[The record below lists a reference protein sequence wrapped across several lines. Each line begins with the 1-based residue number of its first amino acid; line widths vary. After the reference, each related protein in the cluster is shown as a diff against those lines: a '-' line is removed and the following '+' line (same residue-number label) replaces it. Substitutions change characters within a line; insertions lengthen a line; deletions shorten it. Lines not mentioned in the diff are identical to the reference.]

1 MTKPHASSRPH
12 SAEFF
17 GDWRDYWWNHDYLA
31 LLARRWGF
39 CRARCALDVGCG
51 VGHWSRALIKVLP
64 AGSKLIGVDREAKW
78 VELAAR
84 RARQAGLGRRLS
96 YQTAAAETLPFPDGS
111 FDLVTCQTVLMHVR
125 EPKLVLA
132 EMLRVLRPGG
142 WLLAAEPNNR
152 VSGGVLSSI
161 NHEESVQTTLARL
174 RFELLC
180 ERGKRALGLG
190 DNSMGDL
197 LPGWLAGLGCRD
209 ISASLNDKLIP
220 LFPPYAALEQKVFL
234 KQIEDWIQR
243 EVGIDAADETRRFFL
258 AGGGSVREFS
268 EHRRRIR
275 QEGRALL
282 AAVRKGDYH
291 CANGHL
297 HYVVCAR
304 APKSR

>member
-1 MTKPHASSRPH
+1 
-12 SAEFF
+12 FF

-39 CRARCALDVGCG
+39 GRARRALDVGCG
-51 VGHWSRALIKVLP
+51 VGHWSRTLIKVLP
-64 AGSKLIGVDREAKW
+64 AGATIIGVDREARW
-78 VELAAR
+78 VEQAAR
-84 RARQAGLGRRLS
+84 RARQAALGRRLS
-96 YQTAAAETLPFPDGS
+96 YYPSSAETLPFPDAR
-111 FDLVTCQTVLMHVR
+111 FDLVTCQTLLIHVR
-125 EPKLVLA
+125 DPKLVLA

-152 VSGGVLSSI
+152 VGGVVLGSI
-161 NHEESVQTTLARL
+161 NHEESAKTTLARL

-197 LPGWLAGLGCRD
+197 LPGWLAELGCRD

-220 LFPPYAALEQKVFL
+220 IFPPYAAREQKVFL
-234 KQIEDWIQR
+234 KQTKEWLAR
-243 EVGIDAADETRRFFL
+243 EVGISTAEEARKYFL
-258 AGGGSVREFS
+258 AGGGTAKELAG
-268 EHRRRIR
+268 HRRRIR
-275 QEGRALL
+275 AEGKAML
-282 AAVRKGDYH
+282 AAVRKGAYH

-304 APKSR
+304 AARSAGR